1 MTQSELW
8 SAAEAMQGDI
18 AKEIRAMLGET
29 AYDQQMFTEAEKQ
42 RRIEAMKVCATQ
54 SDDPIARHEAWCEQ
68 TREKGYVF
76 GEKFDSEAKTHPNLV
91 EWDKLPEAVKRKAS
105 IFSIVAKAFAGLAQK
120 LGCIVFV
127 FALSLVS
134 GAIADDP
141 VLDFGV
147 FDPMPSV
154 VAASDSAP
162 LDFDVFGAGKTVVV
176 KQVEQVPDEMFRV
189 FEPMP
194 VPVKPVSLVPTPT
207 KTGGYPLRTTRW
219 TGLPKDRAAAV
230 QHLSTGAHA
239 GIFDLTWLATLTWDE
254 LDCLHADH
262 HEGCIDETAVR
273 RAKILPAKPLPVA
286 SVQPTQCTVFWNGRQ
301 WVRVCR

>member
-1 MTQSELW
+1 MSRIL
-8 SAAEAMQGDI
+8 SA
-18 AKEIRAMLGET
+18 
-29 AYDQQMFTEAEKQ
+29 
-42 RRIEAMKVCATQ
+42 
-54 SDDPIARHEAWCEQ
+54 
-68 TREKGYVF
+68 
-76 GEKFDSEAKTHPNLV
+76 
-91 EWDKLPEAVKRKAS
+91 
-105 IFSIVAKAFAGLAQK
+105 LA
-120 LGCIVFV
+120 I
-127 FALSLVS
+127 ALSLVS

-154 VAASDSAP
+154 VSASDSAP
-162 LDFDVFGAGKTVVV
+162 LDFDVFGVGKTVTV
-176 KQVEQVPDEMFRV
+176 QEPLDFSV
-189 FEPMP
+189 FDAMDTNPGTCI
-194 VPVKPVSLVPTPT
+194 KPAAKIVPTPT

-262 HEGCIDETAVR
+262 HEGCIDETAVK

-286 SVQPTQCTVFWNGRQ
+286 TVQPTQNCTVFWNGRQ